1 MMDVHSPKL
10 DVRLPVA
17 PAFQAMEQNGG
28 IGPPL
33 NPTSSWRYG
42 ETACAI
48 AGKVIGNYT

>member
-28 IGPPL
+28 IQA
-33 NPTSSWRYG
+33 
-42 ETACAI
+42 TAKPHQQLA
-48 AGKVIGNYT
+48 VR